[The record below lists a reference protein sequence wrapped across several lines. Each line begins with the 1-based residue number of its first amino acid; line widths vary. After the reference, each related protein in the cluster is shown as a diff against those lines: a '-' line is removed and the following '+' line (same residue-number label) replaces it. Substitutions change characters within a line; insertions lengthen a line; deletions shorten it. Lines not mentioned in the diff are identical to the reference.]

1 MHKVYFRN
9 PFITVDSN
17 KNTKRMRVES
27 FDKLSSVVLS
37 FTFGFSFGVAVASWN
52 WFPIEGDWDQIAE
65 IPNNALNY
73 IALLLP
79 LILLLL
85 YLLLRR
91 VYFKRLF

>member
-1 MHKVYFRN
+1 
-9 PFITVDSN
+9 
-17 KNTKRMRVES
+17 MRVQT
-27 FDKLSSVVLS
+27 FDKLSGVALS
-37 FTFGFSFGVAVASWN
+37 FTFGFSFGVAIASWN
-52 WFPIEGDWDQIAE
+52 WFPIEGDWGHIAE

-91 VYFKRLF
+91 VYFKRPF